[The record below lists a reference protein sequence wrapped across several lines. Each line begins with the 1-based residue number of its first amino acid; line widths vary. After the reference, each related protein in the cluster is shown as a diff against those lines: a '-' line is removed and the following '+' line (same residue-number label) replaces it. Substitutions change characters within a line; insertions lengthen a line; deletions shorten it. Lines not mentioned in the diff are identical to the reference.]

1 MWFPAFTYIKN
12 SAPRNVMRIQLSSLI
27 SVVLV
32 CCFTVF
38 SAAENIPAPQTQKD
52 ITSFRIKIRE
62 LQQGILEQ
70 EDQKDIV
77 DKRER
82 SILAELEI
90 LDKKLVEQL
99 QKLNE
104 LKRKIHQQ
112 QEKIDREEEA
122 LKNIRHE
129 KQLVEAHLKKRITA
143 YYTMGDI
150 GLLNVSFSS
159 KSFPELLTFHDAF
172 NTLIKYDQDV
182 IRIYQDTLAEQTKVK
197 KGLALEKSIL
207 ESFLSQTV
215 HETRILE
222 QTKDEKRR
230 LLVHVRTQSRLHQ
243 QAIVEMQA
251 ASDKLAKAIVAIKNQ
266 NQIFE
271 NGFEANRG
279 SLPPPVDGTLVT
291 LFHQEKTN
299 KLGIVKK
306 SKGIELTAPD
316 GTDIVAVSDGQVIF
330 AGYLRGYGNTV
341 VLYHGFQ
348 YYTVTS
354 RIESILVKN
363 GQKVRRET
371 PIGRMG
377 ATATL
382 FDGGLYFEIRHG
394 QQSLDP
400 LLWLDPNRL
409 HTVHEEQPHSVEPKT
424 SVDGLAIP

>member
-1 MWFPAFTYIKN
+1 MRFPAFNYTQN
-12 SAPRNVMRIQLSSLI
+12 SSRHKSMRIHLFSLIGIFLACFFTLSS
-27 SVVLV
+27 V
-32 CCFTVF
+32 
-38 SAAENIPAPQTQKD
+38 AEEFPAPHAKKD
-52 ITSFRIKIRE
+52 VTSFRIKIRK
-62 LQQGILEQ
+62 LQEGILEQ
-70 EDQKDIV
+70 EDQKDIT
-77 DKRER
+77 DKQER

-104 LKRKIHQQ
+104 LKRKINQQ
-112 QEKIDREEEA
+112 QERIDRETEA
-122 LKNIRHE
+122 LKTIRHE

-182 IRIYQDTLAEQTKVK
+182 IQVYQDTLAEQTKVK
-197 KGLALEKSIL
+197 KGLALEKSVL

-230 LLVHVRTQSRLHQ
+230 LLVHVRTQSQLHQ
-243 QAIVEMQA
+243 QAITEMQA
-251 ASDKLAKAIVAIKNQ
+251 ASDRLANAIVDIKNQ

-271 NGFEANRG
+271 NGFEVNRG

-291 LFHQEKTN
+291 LFDQEKRN

-316 GTDIVAVSDGQVIF
+316 DTDIVAVSDGQVIF

-341 VLYHGFQ
+341 VLHHGFQ

-354 RIESILVKN
+354 RIESILVEK
-363 GQKVRRET
+363 GQEVRRET

-400 LLWLDPNRL
+400 LLWLNPNRL
-409 HTVHEEQPHSVEPKT
+409 HTVHEEQPHSAEPET